1 MKKWLIIAGLVF
13 VVWFMVVVTLYFTKD
28 DNPTEKQLKIL
39 KKDIKILRV
48 VAEHRE
54 LRWKIQEYEKQLKP
68 KKTAIVPVPSNANV
82 KITEGVVPSPPPY
95 SMSSKK

>member
-13 VVWFMVVVTLYFTKD
+13 VAWLMVVVTLHLTKD

-39 KKDIKILRV
+39 KKDLKILRV

-54 LRWKIQEYEKQLKP
+54 LQWKIQEYERQLKP
-68 KKTAIVPVPSNANV
+68 KSTAIRPVPSNANV
-82 KITEGVVPSPPPY
+82 KITEGLLP
-95 SMSSKK
+95 